1 MARSSEPRSEP
12 SSETSG
18 RGGGGAPLLCVC
30 VRVSVR
36 AAPRVENG
44 PRGWA
49 AVLVGPGKSP
59 QLTPTVSKQPF
70 TQNPEIV
77 LRVHCVSGC
86 GHGQLGLGNRA
97 CGRHCLQRDA
107 THGSV

>member
-1 MARSSEPRSEP
+1 MVAA
-12 SSETSG
+12 
-18 RGGGGAPLLCVC
+18 APLLCVC

-49 AVLVGPGKSP
+49 AVLVAGKSP

-77 LRVHCVSGC
+77 LRVH
-86 GHGQLGLGNRA
+86 
-97 CGRHCLQRDA
+97 
-107 THGSV
+107 